1 MKKIIVAAGAL
12 AVVLAACSSSN
23 EVVASVNGTDITRAE
38 VESLVGSAEGGFTNT
53 EFATYL
59 GVAIQWEATNQAVAD
74 QFDVGITE
82 EQIDERVDQLVFEF
96 NPGAQLDDY
105 LETINAS
112 EEGVRQ
118 FAYQLLLQD
127 FILEEL
133 DADLASIT
141 DEDIA
146 KELADFPLD
155 WTQVCASQI
164 LVASEDDAVAVQ
176 GRLDA
181 GDEFA
186 ALATELSIDAA
197 SATNGG
203 DLGCAAPSGNVGA
216 FVDAIVNAEIG
227 VVTDPVETEFGYHLI
242 LVTDRIE
249 ADEDVVRQYLE
260 QNQASTAVDEW
271 FLAVIEAANVTV
283 EESVGEW
290 TTDPTPQVV
299 AAL

>member
-38 VESLVGSAEGGFTNT
+38 VESLVGNSEGGFTNT

-59 GVAIQWEATNQAVAD
+59 SVAIQWEATDQAVAD
-74 QFDVGITE
+74 QFDVEITE

-112 EEGVRQ
+112 EEGIRR
-118 FAYQLLLQD
+118 FAYQLILQD

-133 DADLASIT
+133 NADLAPIT
-141 DEDIA
+141 DEDVA

-155 WTQVCASQI
+155 WTQVCASHI
-164 LVASEDDAVAVQ
+164 LVASEEEAVAVQ

-181 GDEFA
+181 GEDFA
-186 ALATELSIDAA
+186 ALATELSLDTGSGA
-197 SATNGG
+197 NGG
-203 DLGCAAPSGNVGA
+203 DLGCAAPSGYVGPFA
-216 FVDAIVNAEIG
+216 DAAVSAEIG

-242 LVTDRIE
+242 LVSDRIE
-249 ADEDVVRQYLE
+249 ADEDLVRQYLE

-271 FLAVIEAANVTV
+271 FLGVIEAADVTV